1 MADLFIDMAALG
13 RTEQTLSDIGT
24 ALTGPAQAMG
34 AVPQD
39 VTGHGGLQERLRSFA
54 GTWEHG
60 IGELSKMSGEA
71 ATALTTIR
79 QTFAD
84 LDAQLAASLGTEA
97 S

>member
-1 MADLFIDMAALG
+1 VADLFIDMAALG

-24 ALTGPAQAMG
+24 KLTGPAQAMG

-39 VTGHGGLQERLRSFA
+39 VTGHGGLQDRLGSFA
-54 GTWEHG
+54 STWEHG
-60 IGELSKMSGEA
+60 ISELSKLSGEA

-84 LDAQLAASLGTEA
+84 LDAKLASSLSSEE

>member
-1 MADLFIDMAALG
+1 VADLFIDMGALG

-24 ALTGPAQAMG
+24 KLTGPARAMG

-39 VTGHGGLQERLRSFA
+39 VTGHAALQERLSSFA

-60 IGELSKMSGEA
+60 IGELAKMSGEA
-71 ATALTTIR
+71 ATALASIR
-79 QTFAD
+79 QAFVD
-84 LDAQLAASLGTEA
+84 LDAQLAASLGTAE

>member
-24 ALTGPAQAMG
+24 RLTGPAQAMG

-39 VTGHGGLQERLRSFA
+39 VTGHEGLQERLRSFA

-60 IGELSKMSGEA
+60 IGELSELSGA
-71 ATALTTIR
+71 AASALTTIR
-79 QTFAD
+79 QTFVE
-84 LDAQLAASLGTEA
+84 LDEKLAATLSTEE